1 MPKITNTG
9 YYPAGTLSIGTD
21 EYTLAIDSA
30 VLTPTTPTTVI
41 NDIGGGV
48 QQIAGIPVWALALSI
63 VQDLATAS
71 SFSQY
76 LIANAGQIKSATYK
90 PQAGATS
97 KTFTL
102 NLLIIPASIGGAGG
116 SVAKSTVT
124 LPVSGQPT
132 IA

>member
-1 MPKITNTG
+1 MAKITNAG

-30 VLTPTTPTTVI
+30 TLTPTTPVTVI

-48 QQIAGIPVWALALSI
+48 QAVAGVPVWALALSLI
-63 VQDLATAS
+63 QDLATAS

-76 LIANAGQIKSATYK
+76 LITNAGQVKTATYK

-102 NLLIIPASIGGAGG
+102 SILIIPAAVGGAGG
-116 SVAKSTVT
+116 ALAKSTVT
-124 LPVSGQPT
+124 LQVIGQPT